1 MLGACVVKLDTHA
14 QHVAAVGFAYAI
26 SLLERAIIQLDR
38 VAPYATG
45 ERACLSAI

>member
-26 SLLERAIIQLDR
+26 SLLERAIISWIEWRRTQQESGR
-38 VAPYATG
+38 V
-45 ERACLSAI
+45 